1 MYSTLLYKSVY
12 CGKELHTN
20 VKTYQPKPSP
30 YGNVCPGANT
40 VFGGDAL
47 S

>member
-1 MYSTLLYKSVY
+1 MYSALLYKIVHY
-12 CGKELHTN
+12 GKEMHKK
-20 VKTYQPKPSP
+20 VKTYPPKPSP

-40 VFGGDAL
+40 VFWGDEL